1 MKNLVL
7 VLASAF
13 VLLTGCNKDDFHAI
27 FDGSDKDVVS
37 PIDFNALGTEDIFH
51 SGDFSYILAYEVLKN
66 LYGEDK
72 AANGQYGEGRPELA
86 HVINN
91 SSILLPIEAEGKLY
105 KWPEIDFSKYSLV
118 IGQYTEIG
126 DGYVIVEQ
134 RAKISREKTQI
145 YLKRVQDGKMRPQ
158 SPISI
163 AFVALYPKLPDGS
176 AEVIS
181 IRQRDN

>member
-13 VLLTGCNKDDFHAI
+13 VLLTGCNKNDFHTI

-51 SGDFSYILAYEVLKN
+51 SGDYSYVLALEVLKN
-66 LYGEDK
+66 LYGDK
-72 AANGQYGEGRPELA
+72 AADGSYGGRPELA
-86 HVINN
+86 HVIND

-118 IGQYTEIG
+118 IGQYTEAG
-126 DGYVIVEQ
+126 GGYYLVEQ

-145 YLKRVQDGKMRPQ
+145 YLKRVCDGKMHPQ

-163 AFVALYPKLPDGS
+163 AFVALYPKLPDGP

-181 IRQRDN
+181 ILQRDN

>member
-13 VLLTGCNKDDFHAI
+13 VLLTGCNKNDFHTI

-51 SGDFSYILAYEVLKN
+51 SGDFSYILALEVLKN
-66 LYGEDK
+66 LYGDM
-72 AANGQYGEGRPELA
+72 AADGSYGGGGPELA
-86 HVINN
+86 HVIND

-126 DGYVIVEQ
+126 DGFVIVEQ

-163 AFVALYPKLPDGS
+163 PFVALYPKLPDGP

-181 IRQRDN
+181 VRQRDN